1 MLGELEEMP
10 RNSVGSGVGAWV
22 GKLDGAGLGIQV
34 GDSVATFSS
43 TVNNNK
49 YSSMTAATDTFQG
62 NNTEDHWSTYNHQSQ
77 QTSSNFSNLS
87 ATEHRHLAKEI
98 NEMESQHWTHKKEVN
113 EMKTNKYFNDTKS
126 SEMKKERNKNATLI
140 ETYERYDIGGAGEL
154 DLGGQ
159 SPRVDPPPALTARFT
174 VPPCMVHLPFC

>member
-1 MLGELEEMP
+1 M
-10 RNSVGSGVGAWV
+10 
-22 GKLDGAGLGIQV
+22 
-34 GDSVATFSS
+34 GDSQAYRNMQNLVMIETELLSFDSRLTDVATFSS

-98 NEMESQHWTHKKEVN
+98 NEMKK
-113 EMKTNKYFNDTKS
+113 NKYFNDPKS
-126 SEMKKERNKNATLI
+126 SEMKKKKNKNAT
-140 ETYERYDIGGAGEL
+140 
-154 DLGGQ
+154 
-159 SPRVDPPPALTARFT
+159 
-174 VPPCMVHLPFC
+174 